1 MASLESLY
9 QQVILDHAR
18 EKHGHGL
25 RGDLG
30 TTAESR
36 QYNPL
41 CGDEVT
47 LRVAVLPAETG
58 TDVIQDVSWAGE
70 GCAISQA
77 ATSVLH
83 DLVVGQAVAEA
94 REIVADYRQ
103 MLRSRGVIEPDET
116 VLGDAVAFAGVG
128 RHANRVKCAMLGWI
142 AFEDALSQTEEP
154 RGTGSPG
161 LGAPPTGAPPTGAPP
176 TGRQP
181 SGPTGAP
188 PTGRQPSGASRSTV
202 VNDHGKGEIR

>member
-25 RGDLG
+25 RSPAGADAA
-30 TTAESR
+30 TAESR

-47 LRVAVLPAETG
+47 LRVAVSGAT
-58 TDVIQDVSWAGE
+58 IADVSWAGE
-70 GCAISQA
+70 GCSISQA

-83 DLVVGQAVAEA
+83 DLVVGQPVEQA
-94 REIVADYRQ
+94 RTIVADYRQ
-103 MLRSRGVIEPDET
+103 MLRSRGETEPDED

-128 RHANRVKCAMLGWI
+128 RHANRVKCAMLGWT
-142 AFEDALSQTEEP
+142 AFEDALI
-154 RGTGSPG
+154 RTGNSEN
-161 LGAPPTGAPPTGAPP
+161 
-176 TGRQP
+176 QD
-181 SGPTGAP
+181 S
-188 PTGRQPSGASRSTV
+188 
-202 VNDHGKGEIR
+202 NKGEVR